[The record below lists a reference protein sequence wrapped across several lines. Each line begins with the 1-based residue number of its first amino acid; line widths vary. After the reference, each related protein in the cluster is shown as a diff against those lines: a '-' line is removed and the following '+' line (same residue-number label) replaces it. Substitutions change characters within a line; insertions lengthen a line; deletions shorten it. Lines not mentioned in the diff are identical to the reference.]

1 MAFSEFNQSLTG
13 EKPDEPTVSGG
24 VLIAGKPIPYEIKA
38 SVQPSSSNDLQ
49 MLAEGRRVY
58 KSYTLFTR
66 QLVKEQY
73 TLTIYGDLYECV
85 HAEVWQNGILPHYK
99 AIFQKVQS

>member
-1 MAFSEFNQSLTG
+1 MAFSEFNQTLAG
-13 EKPDEPTVSGG
+13 EIPGEPTVSGG
-24 VLIAGKPIPYEIKA
+24 VLIPGTPTAYEIKA
-38 SVQPSSSNDLQ
+38 SVQPSSSSDLQ

-58 KSYTLFTR
+58 KSYTLFTK

-99 AIFQKVQS
+99 AIFQKVQL

>member
-1 MAFSEFNQSLTG
+1 MAFSEFNQKLTG
-13 EKPDEPTVSGG
+13 EKPGEPTVSGG
-24 VLIAGKPIPYEIKA
+24 VLVPGTPTAYEIKA
-38 SVQPSSSNDLQ
+38 SVQPSSSGDLQ

-85 HAEVWQNGILPHYK
+85 HAEPWNNGILPHYK